1 VTDHELHP
9 PAAPELAMAEL
20 ARAALLRWNI
30 STAHVTKA
38 IQLRRSTALNK
49 DPLNAWLS

>member
-1 VTDHELHP
+1 MDRELLP
-9 PAAPELAMAEL
+9 PAAQELAMAEL

-38 IQLRRSTALNK
+38 IQVAPK
-49 DPLNAWLS
+49 DGAK